1 MKKREE
7 GERYVP
13 GKKKKKKKKQ
23 ACNGLKI
30 RKTSMGMR
38 SIRSWGKKSKIR
50 SWKAI

>member
-7 GERYVP
+7 VERYVP
-13 GKKKKKKKKQ
+13 EKKKKKKIQ

>member
-13 GKKKKKKKKQ
+13 GKKKKIQ